1 MTIDIDQI
9 MTNTKNPENHGIAA
23 YLPEQTKKTQAAG
36 FFGKSSEAVTV
47 SSAGNVQM
55 EAPTYGKPESETKT
69 AAQQLEGAMEKSP
82 NQHKNQMVILS
93 QTLSP
98 EDYKELEKEG
108 FSFRETDSHTII
120 TVTDKIKAVLAKAG
134 VDVSAY
140 GDTMDEDELQEIT
153 GSVVQARQIAQK
165 LKESD
170 LPDRETQIQEIAQAY
185 NKASSIVPLDEDTIA
200 YMIRNEKAPTIDN
213 LYKAQYSSDR
223 MGMVSFQDADLRYQD
238 MEEQIA
244 QIIDRSGME
253 VNDETIQ
260 QGKWMIANNLPFTAE
275 NLAYYNALTGLSE
288 QLIQLPEDESAGWI
302 LDAEVTAVAE
312 GKEPGQAYLIS
323 GYSLL
328 EQAKDAKRIIDEAND
343 SDLYFCEQNNL
354 PLTIE
359 NLAYAKE
366 KVTTAQSKENTTI
379 AETSGDVASITARRQ
394 LEETRLMMTTQANYA
409 LLKKGISINTQNLEQ
424 LVDELKAQEM
434 EYYTKLLGE
443 SPIENVNGKAQ
454 MIAESSN
461 MIESLKMRPAYVLS
475 MDNIQSPTIRS
486 LDAAGSALQRLM
498 QNAGEAYETL
508 WTSPR
513 ADLGDSIQ
521 KAFQNVDAI
530 LEELGMNKTQAN
542 ERAVRILAYN
552 QTEITVENIHMIR
565 NADETVQRTFANMT
579 PAVTLEMIRRDQN
592 PLDMGLEE
600 LNLAAEQIKSDL
612 GYDDNERFSK
622 YLWKLEKK
630 HEISEK
636 ERTSYIGIYRLMNQV
651 DETDGAVIGALIGQ
665 GADLSM
671 RNLLSAVRTY
681 RKGDLDYAVDDD
693 FEGVKVKSKGITI
706 DMQIEAAY
714 QRNCV
719 KDVMETLSPVTLAS
733 KELEGWEDMTPDQ
746 MKEALARA
754 AQMPEEKQ
762 ADAQYSKEM
771 LAQYDEVLNTP
782 EQIYELLEQYEIPAT
797 MSNILAYERM
807 TMDQNGMFQ
816 KLFANTKDNQKEEI
830 RSLRDQVL
838 ENFADAL
845 ENPKELAD
853 AQETLAKTAENVM
866 KTMTVEN
873 DNISSVDLKEL
884 RLLNKQFALCAKKA
898 KQESYMIPMQTGDSV
913 TGVSLKIVRGT
924 DEQGYVDILF
934 RGELMGKVAASF
946 HAKENGISG
955 MIATDDKNTRALIAD
970 HIGMF
975 AEAVNEDGDEPL
987 DVSVAYVDQVDF
999 MNYEKVTGEGEE
1011 TSPVQT
1017 KRLYH
1022 IAEAF
1027 LKTMQELISDEPL

>member
-1 MTIDIDQI
+1 
-9 MTNTKNPENHGIAA
+9 
-23 YLPEQTKKTQAAG
+23 
-36 FFGKSSEAVTV
+36 
-47 SSAGNVQM
+47 
-55 EAPTYGKPESETKT
+55 
-69 AAQQLEGAMEKSP
+69 
-82 NQHKNQMVILS
+82 
-93 QTLSP
+93 
-98 EDYKELEKEG
+98 
-108 FSFRETDSHTII
+108 
-120 TVTDKIKAVLAKAG
+120 
-134 VDVSAY
+134 
-140 GDTMDEDELQEIT
+140 
-153 GSVVQARQIAQK
+153 
-165 LKESD
+165 
-170 LPDRETQIQEIAQAY
+170 
-185 NKASSIVPLDEDTIA
+185 
-200 YMIRNEKAPTIDN
+200 
-213 LYKAQYSSDR
+213 
-223 MGMVSFQDADLRYQD
+223 
-238 MEEQIA
+238 
-244 QIIDRSGME
+244 
-253 VNDETIQ
+253 
-260 QGKWMIANNLPFTAE
+260 
-275 NLAYYNALTGLSE
+275 
-288 QLIQLPEDESAGWI
+288 
-302 LDAEVTAVAE
+302 
-312 GKEPGQAYLIS
+312 
-323 GYSLL
+323 
-328 EQAKDAKRIIDEAND
+328 
-343 SDLYFCEQNNL
+343 
-354 PLTIE
+354 
-359 NLAYAKE
+359 
-366 KVTTAQSKENTTI
+366 
-379 AETSGDVASITARRQ
+379 
-394 LEETRLMMTTQANYA
+394 
-409 LLKKGISINTQNLEQ
+409 
-424 LVDELKAQEM
+424 
-434 EYYTKLLGE
+434 
-443 SPIENVNGKAQ
+443 
-454 MIAESSN
+454 
-461 MIESLKMRPAYVLS
+461 
-475 MDNIQSPTIRS
+475 
-486 LDAAGSALQRLM
+486 
-498 QNAGEAYETL
+498 
-508 WTSPR
+508 
-513 ADLGDSIQ
+513 
-521 KAFQNVDAI
+521 
-530 LEELGMNKTQAN
+530 
-542 ERAVRILAYN
+542 
-552 QTEITVENIHMIR
+552 
-565 NADETVQRTFANMT
+565 
-579 PAVTLEMIRRDQN
+579 
-592 PLDMGLEE
+592 
-600 LNLAAEQIKSDL
+600 
-612 GYDDNERFSK
+612 
-622 YLWKLEKK
+622 
-630 HEISEK
+630 
-636 ERTSYIGIYRLMNQV
+636 MNQV

-681 RKGDLDYAVDDD
+681 RKGDMDYAVDDD
-693 FEGVKVKSKGITI
+693 FEGVTVKSKGITI

-830 RSLRDQVL
+830 RAIRDQVL

-853 AQETLAKTAENVM
+853 AQEALAKTAENVM
-866 KTMTVEN
+866 KTMIVEN
-873 DNISSVDLKEL
+873 DHISSVDLKEL

-975 AEAVNEDGDEPL
+975 AEAVNEDGNEPL

-999 MNYEKVTGEGEE
+999 MNYEKVTGEEEE

>member
-9 MTNTKNPENHGIAA
+9 MTNTKTSENHGIAA
-23 YLPEQTKKTQAAG
+23 YLPEQTKKSTAAG
-36 FFGKSSEAVTV
+36 FFGKSSDAATV

-55 EAPTYGKPESETKT
+55 QPPTYGRPESETKT
-69 AAQQLEGAMEKSP
+69 AADQLEDAMEKNP
-82 NQHKNQMVILS
+82 DQHKNQMVVLS

-108 FSFRETDSHTII
+108 FSLSDTDSHTII

-134 VDVSAY
+134 VDISAY
-140 GDTMDEDELQEIT
+140 GDTLDEEELQEIT

-170 LPDRETQIQEIAQAY
+170 LPDRSAQVQQIAQAY
-185 NKASSIVPLDEDTIA
+185 DKASSIQPLDEDTIA
-200 YMIRNEKAPTIDN
+200 YMIRNEKEPTIEN
-213 LYKAQYSSDR
+213 LYKAQYSSGR
-223 MGMVSFQDADLRYQD
+223 SCMVSMQNVDWRYQD
-238 MEEQIA
+238 MEGKIA
-244 QIIDRSGME
+244 QIVERAGLD
-253 VNDETIQ
+253 VNDETIR
-260 QGKWMIANNLPFTAE
+260 QGKWMIANNLPLTSE
-275 NLAYYNALTGLSE
+275 NLTYYNELTGLSE
-288 QLIQLPEDESAGWI
+288 QLTHLPEEAMADWI

-312 GKEPGQAYLIS
+312 GKEPGQADMIR
-323 GYSLL
+323 GYSLF
-328 EQAKDAKRIIDEAND
+328 EQAKDAKQVIDEAD
-343 SDLYFCEQNNL
+343 DMDLRFCRANNL

-359 NLAYAKE
+359 NLAYAKDQA
-366 KVTTAQSKENTTI
+366 KAQDVI
-379 AETSGDVASITARRQ
+379 PETVSTEETGDISLITARRQ

-409 LLKKGISINTQNLEQ
+409 LLKKGIAIDTLPLEQ

-434 EYYTKLLGE
+434 EYYTQLLGE
-443 SPIENVNGKAQ
+443 SPVENVSAKAQ
-454 MIAESSN
+454 ALSESSS

-475 MDNIQSPTIRS
+475 LENIQSPTIRS
-486 LDAAGSALQRLM
+486 LDAAGSSLQRIM

-508 WTSPR
+508 WTAPR
-513 ADLGDSIQ
+513 ADLGDSIE

-530 LEELGMNKTQAN
+530 LEDLGMDKSQAN

-552 QTEITVENIHMIR
+552 QTEITAENIQIVR
-565 NADETVQRTFANMT
+565 NADETVQRTFSNMS

-600 LNLAAEQIKSDL
+600 LNLAAEQIRSDL
-612 GYDDNERFSK
+612 GYDDDERFSK
-622 YLWKLEKK
+622 FLWKLEKK
-630 HEISEK
+630 HEISEE
-636 ERTSYIGIYRLMNQV
+636 ERSSYIGIYRLMNQV
-651 DETDGAVIGALIGQ
+651 DETDGAVIGALLGQ

-681 RKGDLDYAVDDD
+681 RKGDMDYSVDDEFD
-693 FEGVKVKSKGITI
+693 GVTAKTNGPSI

-754 AQMPEEKQ
+754 SQMPEEKQ
-762 ADAQYSKEM
+762 ADAAYAKEV
-771 LAQYDEVLNTP
+771 LAQYDEVLNAP
-782 EQIYELLEQYEIPAT
+782 DQIYDILEQYEIPTT

-807 TMDQNGMFQ
+807 AVDHNEMFQ
-816 KLFANTKDNQKEEI
+816 KLFANAKDDPKKEI
-830 RSLRDQVL
+830 QSIRDQVL
-838 ENFADAL
+838 ENFAEAL
-845 ENPKELAD
+845 ENPEELAD
-853 AQETLAKTAENVM
+853 AQEALAKTAENVM
-866 KTMTVEN
+866 KTMIIEDDHV
-873 DNISSVDLKEL
+873 SSIDLKEL
-884 RLLNKQFALCAKKA
+884 RLLNKQFTLCAQKA

-924 DEQGYVDILF
+924 DEQGFVDILF

-955 MIATDDKNTRALIAD
+955 MIATDDKQTRAFISD

-975 AEAVNEDGDEPL
+975 AEAVNEDGSEPL
-987 DVSVAYVDQVDF
+987 DVSVAYVDEIDF
-999 MNYEKVTGEGEE
+999 MNYEKVTENTGDK
-1011 TSPVQT
+1011 SPVQT

-1022 IAEAF
+1022 IAQAF
-1027 LKTMQELISDEPL
+1027 LTTMQELSSDDVI